1 MIAQGLSRV
10 GLWTLGIVATAFLWE
25 AACRAFAIPH
35 YILPPP
41 SAILAQAA
49 LYPKV
54 LAQSVGVTLLE
65 TVLGFVGGAVIG
77 FVVGVVFFHVRILE
91 RMFFPYAV
99 VSQTI
104 PLVALGSVIVLWFG
118 NSMWAKIV
126 IAFYLTFFPVTV
138 NTLLGLRSTDQGQ
151 IDLLRSFGASRWTMF
166 WRVLLP
172 AGLPTIFVSLRLGAG
187 LALIGAIVGEWFGA
201 SRGVGVLL
209 LQSLFDESM
218 PRLWLAI
225 VCSAIIGTFVYGII
239 ALIETR
245 FGWWVR
251 IRSRENG

>member
-1 MIAQGLSRV
+1 MLQGLSRA
-10 GLWTLGIVATAFLWE
+10 GLWVLGIVAAVLLWE
-25 AACRAFAIPH
+25 VACRAFAIPH

-41 SAILAQAA
+41 SAIYAQAS

-54 LAQSVGVTLLE
+54 LAQSVGITMLE
-65 TVLGFVGGAVIG
+65 AVLGFVGGSLIG
-77 FVVGVVFFHVRILE
+77 FLVGVVFFHVRILE

-104 PLVALGSVIVLWFG
+104 PLVALGSIIVLWFG

-138 NTLLGLRSTDQGQ
+138 NTLVGLRSTDQGK

-172 AGLPTIFVSLRLGAG
+172 AALPTIFVSLRLGAG
-187 LALIGAIVGEWFGA
+187 LSLIGAIVGEWFGA

-225 VCSAIIGTFVYGII
+225 VCAAIMGTVVYGAI

-251 IRSRENG
+251 VRSRENG

>member
-10 GLWTLGIVATAFLWE
+10 GLCTLGIIATALLWE
-25 AACRAFAIPH
+25 AACTVFAIPH

-41 SAILAQAA
+41 SEILAQAA
-49 LYPKV
+49 LYPNV

-65 TVLGFVGGAVIG
+65 TVLGFVGGALIG
-77 FVVGVVFFHVRILE
+77 FAVGVVFFHVRFLE

-99 VSQTI
+99 VSQTY

-151 IDLLRSFGASRWTMF
+151 IDLLRSFGASRWTVF

-172 AGLPTIFVSLRLGAG
+172 AALPTIFVSLRLGAG
-187 LALIGAIVGEWFGA
+187 LALIGAMVGEWFGA

-225 VCSAIIGTFVYGII
+225 VCSAIMGTSVYGMI

>member
-1 MIAQGLSRV
+1 MGQAVSKV
-10 GLWTLGIVATAFLWE
+10 GFWAIGIVLTVLLWE
-25 AACRAFAIPH
+25 VACNVFDIPY

-41 SAILAQAA
+41 SDVLAQAA
-49 LYPKV
+49 LYPGV
-54 LAQSVGVTLLE
+54 LAESVGITMLEAVLGFIGGSLIGFLVGVT
-65 TVLGFVGGAVIG
+65 
-77 FVVGVVFFHVRILE
+77 FFHVRILE
-91 RMFFPYAV
+91 RMLFPYAV

-104 PLVALGSVIVLWFG
+104 PLVALGSIIVLWFG
-118 NSMWAKIV
+118 NSLWAKVV

-138 NTLLGLRSTDQGQ
+138 NTLVGLRSTDEGQ
-151 IDLLRSFGASRWTMF
+151 IDLMRSFGASRWVIF

-172 AGLPTIFVSLRLGAG
+172 AALPTIFVSLRLSAG
-187 LALIGAIVGEWFGA
+187 LSLIGAIVGEWFGA

-209 LQSLFDESM
+209 LQSLFEESM

-225 VCSAIIGTFVYGII
+225 ICAAIMGTTVYGII

-251 IRSRENG
+251 IRSSENG